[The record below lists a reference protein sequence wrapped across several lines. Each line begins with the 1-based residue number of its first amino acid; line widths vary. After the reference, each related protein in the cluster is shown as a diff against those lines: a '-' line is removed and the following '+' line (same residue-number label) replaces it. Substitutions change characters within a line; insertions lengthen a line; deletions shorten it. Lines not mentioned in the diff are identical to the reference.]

1 MVQITVVVSNGDH
14 LTVNTRNHAD
24 LFWALRGGGG
34 GTFGVV
40 TSVTYRTYPIVPVV
54 LASLS
59 ITANGSKLTQPVK
72 SAFTELVRVTADLT
86 DAGWGG
92 YVQFYTAGDTRG
104 FSFNAI
110 IPNVTWEKANQTI
123 LPYFDYVK
131 SLAEST
137 RDTDDALTVSG
148 GTTTEWPSFWSL
160 YKHLLPNSGQVGRNL
175 ELGSWLLPR
184 EALKGDYKHVA
195 EVLMEN
201 PGLSYEY
208 VRILT
213 MRFSRPQLIN
223 LLYRGDSSPE
233 ARSPRWT
240 LRRLG

>member
-1 MVQITVVVSNGDH
+1 MQ
-14 LTVNTRNHAD
+14 
-24 LFWALRGGGG
+24 
-34 GTFGVV
+34 
-40 TSVTYRTYPIVPVV
+40 
-54 LASLS
+54 
-59 ITANGSKLTQPVK
+59 
-72 SAFTELVRVTADLT
+72 FT
-86 DAGWGG
+86 
-92 YVQFYTAGDTRG
+92 TAGNTQG

-137 RDTDDALTVSG
+137 RDTDDVLTISG
-148 GTTTEWPSFWSL
+148 GTTSRWPSFWTL
-160 YKHLLPNSGQVGRNL
+160 YKHLLPDNGQVGRNL

-184 EALKGDYKHVA
+184 ETLEGDYKHVA